1 MFAEKIRKIL
11 LIPSFAQWAKWSLP
25 SKFTAVGAAL
35 GLVGV
40 VLTIYTLQPS
50 VPQVPLKNAYDLSQ
64 SRRED
69 FLELLKTAQNEQ
81 RDTLR
86 IGCVTWSEASCLAAG
101 RFLILFSEAGW
112 RIDSDRVYKM
122 EPDIPVDGM
131 TIATGGQ
138 GIANLEKLP
147 PHLGRWSRIDQ
158 SQTVIMMAFKYMDIP
173 VKFSKD
179 PSLPPRTL
187 GIYFGS
193 EPSLIQAITPDQ
205 KIVRKPLIAF
215 LSAASAVEKACS
227 PGQNEQCKNTLT
239 SWESGVLGYLRK
251 HEFDST
257 VIGEWENLSTNAE
270 GFSTARIEK
279 QKNLLIMLFFG
290 LR

>member
-1 MFAEKIRKIL
+1 MLADKIRKIF
-11 LIPSFAQWAKWSLP
+11 LIPSLAQWAKWSLP
-25 SKFTAVGAAL
+25 SKLTAVGTAL

-40 VLTIYTLQPS
+40 ALTIYTLQPS
-50 VPQVPLKNAYDLSQ
+50 VPQVPPKNAYDLSQ

-86 IGCVTWSEASCLAAG
+86 IGCVTWSEVSCLAAG

-112 RIDSDRVYKM
+112 RIDSDRVYKV

-131 TIATGGQ
+131 TIATGTVD
-138 GIANLEKLP
+138 IANLEKLP
-147 PHLGRWSRIDQ
+147 PHLGRWSIADQ
-158 SQTVIMMAFKYMDIP
+158 SQSVITMAFKYMDNP
-173 VKFSKD
+173 VNFSKD

-193 EPSLIQAITPDQ
+193 EPSSIQAITPDQ
-205 KIVRKPLIAF
+205 KIVRKPLAAF
-215 LSAASAVEKACS
+215 LSAATVVEKVCS
-227 PGQNEQCKNTLT
+227 LGQNEQCKNTLT
-239 SWESGVLGYLRK
+239 SWDSGVFRYLGD
-251 HEFDST
+251 HGFDST
-257 VIGEWENLSTNAE
+257 VVSEWENLSRSAE
-270 GFSTARIEK
+270 GFSIERIEK
-279 QKNLLIMLFFG
+279 QKKLLIVLFLG